1 MSGNRACE
9 RAKIAEDHEVNDF
22 WWGFNMRQLPQQQ
35 QQQQQH
41 LFFSYMRQFTVF
53 DFTRR

>member
-1 MSGNRACE
+1 MNQFETFHRAVLFFK
-9 RAKIAEDHEVNDF
+9 RNTAK
-22 WWGFNMRQLPQQQ
+22 GGLCQQ